1 MSAANKTY
9 RESEKALQ
17 KMTLRQQQHQQRRH
31 DASSIV
37 DNSNF
42 PSESDFDDL
51 CAKGISGAR
60 K

>member
-17 KMTLRQQQHQQRRH
+17 KMTLRQQQQQQRH
-31 DASSIV
+31 DASPIV